1 MRIEKILGVDS
12 ESPHISQFFAV
23 FKDQDKENAFRQE
36 VLPRQCRLVFR
47 LCAFVTIAMPIFM
60 FSDYMIVKPAPWGT
74 FLLAQR
80 LIQITVCIIFLLLIT
95 RVRRHTSYDTLVFS
109 TLLII
114 FMILELGSFTFQDD
128 YALYAL
134 FDIIIMICLYASG
147 ILTVKLS
154 LIVCVYHAFI
164 AIIIV
169 LSVKELSV
177 HGQIMMVLGYSLGN
191 GAGILLAIAQHKNSR
206 KQFLLQN
213 SLQDKTLQL
222 KQFAYRDSLTNA
234 LNRRSFQDHFQDIEK
249 MAVRLRMSDKN
260 MFLIAADIDYFK
272 SINDNLGHDV
282 GDKVLVAFVKLVES
296 NIRPVDKIY
305 RFGGEEFMI
314 VIQECVENIA
324 VQRIKQI
331 MQLLNDGKLGVQEL
345 NHPVTCSFGITPILA
360 IDTVDSVCIRADEAL
375 YAAKNSGRN
384 QYILDHG
391 PEISPQ

>member
-1 MRIEKILGVDS
+1 MGIEKILGVES
-12 ESPHISQFFAV
+12 ESQSISQFFAV
-23 FKDQDKENAFRQE
+23 FKDLDKENSFRQE
-36 VLPRQCRLVFR
+36 VLPRQRRLVFR

-60 FSDYMIVKPAPWGT
+60 LSDYMVVKPAPWST

-80 LIQITVCIIFLLLIT
+80 LIHITVCIIFLLIIT

-191 GAGILLAIAQHKNSR
+191 GAGILLAIAQHRNAR
-206 KQFLLQN
+206 QQFLLQH
-213 SLQDKTLQL
+213 SLQEKTLQL

-234 LNRRSFQDHFQDIEK
+234 LNRRSFQDHFRDIEK
-249 MAVRLRMSDKN
+249 MALRLRISDKN

-282 GDKVLVAFVKLVES
+282 GDKVLVAFVRLVES
-296 NIRPVDKIY
+296 NIRPMDKIY

-314 VIQECVENIA
+314 LMQECVVDIA

-331 MQLLNDGKLGVQEL
+331 MQLLNDGNLGVQEL
-345 NHPVTCSFGITPILA
+345 DHPVTCSFGITPILA
-360 IDTVDSVCIRADEAL
+360 MDTIDSVCIRADEAL

-384 QYILDHG
+384 QYVLDHG
-391 PEISPQ
+391 PEKSPQ

>member
-1 MRIEKILGVDS
+1 MNIEKILGVDS

-60 FSDYMIVKPAPWGT
+60 LSDYMIVKPAPWGT

-114 FMILELGSFTFQDD
+114 FIILELGSFTFQDD

-213 SLQDKTLQL
+213 SLQDKTLH
-222 KQFAYRDSLTNA
+222 
-234 LNRRSFQDHFQDIEK
+234 RRSFQDHFQDIEK